1 MKHYRAKIILLPAIY
16 LAEND
21 TQAEQ
26 MLEDYKEELAQVVS
40 QIEFRDY
47 HLSFYEE
54 KETE

>member
-1 MKHYRAKIILLPAIY
+1 MKQYRAKIVLLPAIY

-26 MLEDYKEELAQVVS
+26 MLEDYKEELAQVIG

-47 HLSFYEE
+47 HLSFYQ
-54 KETE
+54 ETETE